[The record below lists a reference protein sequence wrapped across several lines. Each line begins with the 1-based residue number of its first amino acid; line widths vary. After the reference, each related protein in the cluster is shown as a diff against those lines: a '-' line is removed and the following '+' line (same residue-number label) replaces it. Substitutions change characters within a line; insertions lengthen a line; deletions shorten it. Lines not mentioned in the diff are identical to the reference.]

1 MLIMGGAYV
10 MATRDTSQ
18 LMQYYDVFRGWAA
31 FLETEALYPRDQVS
45 SDDFAG
51 VGLILPLYVQV

>member
-1 MLIMGGAYV
+1 MLIMQSAYV
-10 MATRDTSQ
+10 IATGDTSQ
-18 LMQYYDVFRGWAA
+18 LEQYYDVFHGWAM

-51 VGLILPLYVQV
+51 VRILKP